1 MDETAAS
8 GGGGDSGQQ
17 FYMGPAER
25 AMVAWLRSA
34 IRLPGFA
41 PGMWTEDH
49 DSVAFSFVTSPE
61 MVKMVGYMTAEKELM
76 LVTPHSVL
84 PVAPKAFQYFVKRD
98 AAEAAAAGSGGSGGG
113 GGGGV
118 LHAPLTMDT
127 IRSRVQMGFVNGGGV
142 DSLLRLMSD
151 VYMPSLRGAPAA
163 GGEAGATA
171 SWPESLRKEVVG
183 QAQRCVLGRGP

>member
-1 MDETAAS
+1 MDETTAS
-8 GGGGDSGQQ
+8 GGGGESY
-17 FYMGPAER
+17 YMGPAER

-34 IRLPGFA
+34 IRLPGYT
-41 PGMWTEDH
+41 PGKWTEDH

-61 MVKMVGYMTAEKELM
+61 MAKMVGYMTAEKELV

-98 AAEAAAAGSGGSGGG
+98 AAEAPGGG
-113 GGGGV
+113 GGGGAP
-118 LHAPLTMDT
+118 HAPLTMDT

-151 VYMPSLRGAPAA
+151 VYMPSLRGATA
-163 GGEAGATA
+163 GGGAAGATA
-171 SWPESLRKEVVG
+171 AWPESLRKEVVG
-183 QAQRCVLGRGP
+183 QAQRCVGLGGRGL